1 MSSILNQNLPQKVV
15 AEMLGH
21 TETVNEMCYNYSIAE
36 ISEKANELSRLS
48 GIINVNEA
56 NNGEN

>member
-1 MSSILNQNLPQKVV
+1 
-15 AEMLGH
+15 MLGH

-36 ISEKANELSRLS
+36 ISEKANALSRLS